1 MVSSEAPLQKK
12 KLPIVKLAIV
22 AVVLVVA
29 AVLLLRGVDIGALKD
44 RVMGMMRDAGP
55 VVFFTA
61 MLLLPAA
68 GVPMLAFTIP
78 AGEAYAP
85 QLGLG
90 GVLALTLVILA
101 LNLALIYWL
110 ARYALRPVLTGL
122 MKRYGYSVPRVT
134 PENALTVI
142 LVVRLTGS
150 PYAVQGYIL
159 GLAETP
165 FRIYMIASWLC
176 VLPWAAGAVVLGQGI
191 MNGNFKLVGIGLAV
205 IAVAVVAVQLLR
217 KRFGK
222 RAT

>member
-1 MVSSEAPLQKK
+1 MVSPEAPLEKK
-12 KLPIVKLAIV
+12 KLPVVKLAVV
-22 AVVLVVA
+22 AVALLVA
-29 AVLLLRGVDIGALKD
+29 AVLVLRGVDLAALKD
-44 RVMGMMRDAGP
+44 RAMGMIRDAGP
-55 VVFFTA
+55 VVFFSA

-85 QLGLG
+85 QFGLA

-110 ARYALRPVLTGL
+110 ARYALRPLLLGL
-122 MKRYGYSVPRVT
+122 IKRYGYSVPRVT

-205 IAVAVVAVQLLR
+205 IAVAVVGVQLLR
-217 KRFGK
+217 KRFSK
-222 RAT
+222 RAS

>member
-1 MVSSEAPLQKK
+1 MVSPEAPLEKK
-12 KLPIVKLAIV
+12 KLPIAKLAVV
-22 AVVLVVA
+22 AVVLLGA
-29 AVLLLRGVDIGALKD
+29 AVLLLRGVDLFALKD
-44 RVMGMMRDAGP
+44 RVMTAIRDAGP
-55 VVFFTA
+55 VVFFLA

-78 AGEAYAP
+78 AGEAFAP

-90 GVLALTLVILA
+90 GVVALTLVILA
-101 LNLALIYWL
+101 LNLALTYWL
-110 ARYALRPVLTGL
+110 ARYALRPILIGL

-134 PENALTVI
+134 PENALTAV

-165 FRIYMIASWLC
+165 FKIYMIASWLC

-191 MNGNFKLVGIGLAV
+191 LNGNFKLVGAGLAV
-205 IAVAVVAVQLLR
+205 LAIAIVAVQVLR
-217 KRFGK
+217 KKFGK
-222 RAT
+222 RAS

>member
-1 MVSSEAPLQKK
+1 MSSPEAPLEKK
-12 KLPIVKLAIV
+12 KLPIVKLAVV
-22 AVVLVVA
+22 AVALLGV
-29 AVLLLRGVDIGALKD
+29 AVLLLRGVDLGALKD
-44 RVMGMMRDAGP
+44 RVMAMMRDAGP

-85 QLGLG
+85 QLGLL

-110 ARYALRPVLTGL
+110 ARYALRPLLLGL
-122 MKRYGYSVPRVT
+122 IKRYGYSVPRVT

-159 GLAETP
+159 GLAEVP

-191 MNGNFKLVGIGLAV
+191 MNGNFKLVGLGLAV
-205 IAVAVVAVQLLR
+205 LAVAVVAVQLLR
-217 KRFGK
+217 KKFAK
-222 RAT
+222 REG